1 MADNDW
7 KKRLGVVFST
17 NPDFAY
23 AEEADDE
30 PATIEP
36 SKQNLIVSIDRKGRG
51 GKQVT
56 LVTGF
61 IGTSDDLAELGRT
74 LKVKCGVGG
83 SAKDGE
89 ITIQGDFRD
98 RVVTLLKDMG
108 YIPSMESQAFGKWTT
123 PATEAE
129 IAQAANRN

>member
-17 NPDFAY
+17 NPDFTY
-23 AEEADDE
+23 TEEAEEE
-30 PATIEP
+30 TATLEP
-36 SKQNLIVSIDRKGRG
+36 SKQNLIVSIDRKGRA

-56 LVTGF
+56 LITGF
-61 IGTSDDLAELGRT
+61 VGSSEDLAELGRT

-98 RVVTLLKDMG
+98 RVVTILKDMG
-108 YIPSMESQAFGKWTT
+108 YRAKRG
-123 PATEAE
+123 
-129 IAQAANRN
+129 N